1 MLFIKILSTALF
13 FYTLVEKAGLFS
25 EQAPSL
31 RAIFHS
37 YPFLGGFSALAIA
50 CAWQSFPRGRV
61 RKPAIY
67 GRCLLVA
74 GALLAMTGLWVS
86 YLTYFEGH
94 VLRMD
99 KQDFLTLPGEYTEG
113 TSHQG
118 KLAKP
123 NSIGIYIK
131 EISFRKIPFMHT
143 PLAQAD
149 IRYISKG
156 QKAFADTTISRIRPL
171 YKDWTMVR
179 VTGSGY
185 SVAYAL
191 NDQTDREVD
200 RTYVALKLS
209 PPGEEDY
216 FSPKDFGYYFH
227 IRYYPDY
234 YDANGQPATRSLE
247 QKNPMLGVR
256 VVRNKDIL
264 YNGLVSMNNTL
275 DIEGVRF
282 RIKDVRPCVEITVIR
297 DPGLPVLLAGLLLAM
312 AGVCMLL
319 PAREKK

>member
-13 FYTLVEKAGLFS
+13 LYTLLEKTGLFS
-25 EQAPSL
+25 EQHQSL
-31 RAIFHS
+31 RVIFHS
-37 YPFLGGFSALAIA
+37 HPFLAGFSVLVIA
-50 CAWQSFPRGRV
+50 CVWKSFPRRGMDR
-61 RKPAIY
+61 PAIL

-74 GALLAMTGLWVS
+74 GGLLAISGLWTS

-99 KQDFLTLPGEYTEG
+99 KQDFLTLSGEYTEG
-113 TSHQG
+113 TTHRG
-118 KLAKP
+118 RLAKP
-123 NSIGIYIK
+123 NAIGIYIK
-131 EISFRKIPFMHT
+131 EIKFRKIPFIHT

-149 IRYISKG
+149 IRYISRG
-156 QKAFADTTISRIRPL
+156 QKAFADTTISQILPL

-185 SVAYAL
+185 SVGYAL
-191 NDQTDREVD
+191 NDQTEREVD

-234 YDANGQPATRSLE
+234 YDAGGHPATRSLE
-247 QKNPMLGVR
+247 QKNPMLSIR

-264 YNGLVSMNNTL
+264 YNGLVSTSNTL
-275 DIEGVRF
+275 DIEGVKF
-282 RIKDVRPCVEITVIR
+282 RVKDVRPCVEITLIR
-297 DPGLPVLLAGLLLAM
+297 DPGLPVFLGGLLLAM
-312 AGVCMLL
+312 AGLFAL
-319 PAREKK
+319 FLYKEKK

>member
-1 MLFIKILSTALF
+1 MLFIKILSAALF

-25 EQAPSL
+25 VQATSMQ
-31 RAIFHS
+31 AIFHS
-37 YPFLGGFSALAIA
+37 YPFLTGFSALAIS
-50 CAWQSFPRGRV
+50 CAWKSLPGKGMG
-61 RKPAIY
+61 KPAVY
-67 GRCLLVA
+67 CRCLLVA
-74 GALLAMTGLWVS
+74 GVLLTTGGLWLS

-113 TSHQG
+113 TSHRG

-131 EISFRKIPFMHT
+131 EINFRKIPFIHT

-149 IRYISKG
+149 IRYISRG
-156 QKAFADTTISRIRPL
+156 QKAFADTTISQIMPL

-179 VTGSGY
+179 VTGAGY

-191 NDQTDREVD
+191 NDQTEQEVD

-234 YDANGQPATRSLE
+234 HDVGGQPATRSLE

-282 RIKDVRPCVEITVIR
+282 RVKDVRPCVEITFIR
-297 DPGLPVLLAGLLLAM
+297 DPGAPVLLAGLFLALTGLSLL
-312 AGVCMLL
+312 L
-319 PAREKK
+319 RQKNR